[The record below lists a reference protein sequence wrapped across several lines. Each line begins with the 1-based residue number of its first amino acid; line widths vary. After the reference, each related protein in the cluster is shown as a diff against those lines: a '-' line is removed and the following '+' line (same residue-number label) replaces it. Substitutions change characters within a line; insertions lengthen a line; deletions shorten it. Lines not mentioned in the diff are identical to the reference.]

1 MGTEDQFSSA
11 LTYIKEQA
19 KNKNIK
25 ELLDWLKNKDSNPWI
40 LQCLNPATSK
50 MSMEDWFTTSHNT
63 NIAEAAHA
71 ISQIEGKH
79 LSLVAAIEKAQ
90 ALDNRVLDTAI
101 AVQHSGVQY
110 KYGNN
115 STSGR
120 ILKNLTR

>member
-11 LTYIKEQA
+11 LIYIKEQA

-63 NIAEAAHA
+63 NIAEVAHA

-90 ALDNRVLDTAI
+90 ALDNRVRSEE
-101 AVQHSGVQY
+101 H
-110 KYGNN
+110 
-115 STSGR
+115 TSE
-120 ILKNLTR
+120 LQSL